1 MPHIVIDYS
10 PNVESHV
17 DMSALCELLRSTAA
31 TIDAFPMPGLRV
43 RATKA
48 DHYAIADGNKQHG
61 YIDVSVRLR
70 AGRSLEV
77 RQAAIQALFE
87 VAREYLSPV
96 LSQRSLALSFEMRNI
111 DAELSPKCGSIR
123 DHLPEN

>member
-31 TIDAFPMPGLRV
+31 TIDAFPMAGLRV

-48 DHYAIADGNKQHG
+48 DHYAIADGNKRHG

-70 AGRSLEV
+70 AGRSMEV
-77 RQAAIQALFE
+77 RQAAIQVLFE
-87 VAREYLSPV
+87 VAQEYLSPV

>member
-48 DHYAIADGNKQHG
+48 DHYAIADGSKQHG

-70 AGRSLEV
+70 AGRSMEV
-77 RQAAIQALFE
+77 RQAAIQTLFE

-123 DHLPEN
+123 DHLTEN